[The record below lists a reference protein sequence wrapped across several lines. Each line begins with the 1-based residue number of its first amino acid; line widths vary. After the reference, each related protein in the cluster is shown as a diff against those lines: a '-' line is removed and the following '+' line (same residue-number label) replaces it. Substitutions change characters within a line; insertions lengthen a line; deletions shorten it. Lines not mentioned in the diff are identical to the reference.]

1 MYQEN
6 NYPLNN
12 KFNLNQGN
20 HNNMDRAKK
29 LQEQQVK
36 QNYKFQAEKSIDS
49 VIHSYISSKRNK
61 SDFNIDMENK
71 SSINRYYNRYWSND
85 FIAIAMLILVLSFVA
100 SFYTTMAIF
109 GILAVFVLFYS
120 YSQGAYI
127 RYFTNDAN
135 LNSADKETLKNLIF
149 SNQLNLK
156 VVGFL
161 AGGMSVISYI
171 ISFFSRAIYLNENDP
186 SIVITVLHYFN
197 VNFQNELFA
206 YSITVSIL
214 ILILLK
220 IYEIWSN

>member
-6 NYPLNN
+6 NHPLNN
-12 KFNLNQGN
+12 KFNLNQDI

-36 QNYKFQAEKSIDS
+36 QNYKFEAEKSIDS
-49 VIHSYISSKRNK
+49 IIQSYISSKRNK
-61 SDFNIDMENK
+61 SDFNIDETDK
-71 SSINRYYNRYWSND
+71 SSNTRYYNRYWSND
-85 FIAIAMLILVLSFVA
+85 CIAIAMLILVLSFVA
-100 SFYTTMAIF
+100 SFYTTMATF

-120 YSQGAYI
+120 YSQVAYI

-135 LNSADKETLKNLIF
+135 LNNADKETLKNLIF

-171 ISFFSRAIYLNENDP
+171 ISFFSNSILLDENDP
-186 SIVITVLHYFN
+186 SIVTKILHHFD

-220 IYEIWSN
+220 IYEKWSK

>member
-12 KFNLNQGN
+12 KFNLNQDI